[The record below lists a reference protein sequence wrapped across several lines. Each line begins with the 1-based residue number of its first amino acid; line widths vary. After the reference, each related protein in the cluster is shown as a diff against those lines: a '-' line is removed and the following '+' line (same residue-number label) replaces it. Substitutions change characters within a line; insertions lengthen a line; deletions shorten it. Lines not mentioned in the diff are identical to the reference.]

1 MRDELDEHLDVS
13 LAAKRRKLNT
23 SLDSSTVS
31 YGKKGLSSS
40 FMINKK
46 NLPVIP

>member
-1 MRDELDEHLDVS
+1 MEESS

-23 SLDSSTVS
+23 STETDKSLQ
-31 YGKKGLSSS
+31 GKKGLSSS

-46 NLPVIP
+46 NIQVH